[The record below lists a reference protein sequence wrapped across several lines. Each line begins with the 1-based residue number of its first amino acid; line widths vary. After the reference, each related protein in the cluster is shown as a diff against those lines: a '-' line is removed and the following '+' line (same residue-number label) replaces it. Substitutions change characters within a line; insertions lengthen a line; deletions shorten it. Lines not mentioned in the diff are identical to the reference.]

1 MCQTKRTILDFECFK
16 NKYLFKIE
24 AKIFFT
30 VFINSMNLTIS
41 FQQNYNPT
49 FGAKNIPI
57 TELEIL
63 LQKDKSTAQIAR
75 KYGVTVKTVLN
86 RIKEYGLQLP
96 SERLKERFNNE
107 ALPLLEQGVSF
118 ANVRK
123 LTGIK
128 EQYCRNWVKNN
139 SLLPQKVLFNKHL
152 EELFNSNY
160 TDEQIA
166 DILCVEVTTVKKR
179 RGNLGLKRKNGR
191 PANNVDWTMVF
202 DMFKKGKTANQIAK
216 ELQISLKLLSNKIKE
231 LSGNTPKKMEIE
243 FKRNFINEC
252 LSKGDSISVIAEKL
266 NIRREP
272 LYKFIQKYL
281 PEWVNSRKI

>member
-1 MCQTKRTILDFECFK
+1 
-16 NKYLFKIE
+16 
-24 AKIFFT
+24 
-30 VFINSMNLTIS
+30 MNLTILP
-41 FQQNYNPT
+41 QQNYNPI
-49 FGAKNIPI
+49 FGTKNIPI
-57 TELEIL
+57 TELEML

-75 KYGVTVKTVLN
+75 KYGVTVKTILN
-86 RIKEYGLQLP
+86 RIKESGLQLP
-96 SERLKERFNNE
+96 SERLRERFNNE

-118 ANVRK
+118 ANIRK

-139 SLLPQKVLFNKHL
+139 SLPSQKILFNNHL

-166 DILCVEVTTVKKR
+166 DILCVEVMTVKKR
-179 RGNLGLKRKNGR
+179 RGTLGLKRKNGR
-191 PANNVDWTMVF
+191 PANKIDWSIVL
-202 DMFKKGKTANQIAK
+202 DMFKNGKTANQISK

-231 LSGNTPKKMEIE
+231 LSGTTPKKMEIE
-243 FKRNFINEC
+243 FKRNFINER
-252 LSKGDSISVIAEKL
+252 LSKGDSVSTIAEKL

-281 PEWVNSRKI
+281 PEWVNSKKI